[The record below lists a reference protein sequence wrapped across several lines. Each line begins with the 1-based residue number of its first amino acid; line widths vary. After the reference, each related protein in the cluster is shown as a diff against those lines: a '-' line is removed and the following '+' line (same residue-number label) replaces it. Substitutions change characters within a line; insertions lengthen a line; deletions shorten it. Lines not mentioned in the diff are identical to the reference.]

1 MMIVRVG
8 YFLIIF
14 CALTSALK
22 SERNKEIEFPNDV
35 NPNGEF
41 VINSPGRVKRQF
53 YGDNGWINKDWNMD
67 GEITDDEDIPLW
79 EQKSHWNIGTDIE
92 DIGRNWHYSAGHT
105 STSGTISML
114 TFLFPT
120 FIARELIFNA

>member
-1 MMIVRVG
+1 MIVRVG

-53 YGDNGWINKDWNMD
+53 YGENGWIDRDWNAD
-67 GEITDDEDIPLW
+67 GLITDDDDIPLW
-79 EQKSHWNIGTDIE
+79 QQQFHEDIE
-92 DIGRNWHYSAGHT
+92 EIGKNWHYSAGHT

>member
-8 YFLIIF
+8 YVLIIF

-22 SERNKEIEFPNDV
+22 SERHKEIEFPNDV

-41 VINSPGRVKRQF
+41 VINSPGRVKRGF

-67 GEITDDEDIPLW
+67 GEITEDDDIPLW
-79 EQKSHWNIGTDIE
+79 QQQSHWNIPLRQQFHDNNE
-92 DIGRNWHYSAGHT
+92 EKRRKQRRKQRRKNRGHISHLSSNT
-105 STSGTISML
+105 LCPFTI
-114 TFLFPT
+114 T
-120 FIARELIFNA
+120 